1 MSTLKFLKIFV
12 AYSTYMVQI
21 HKHNTNNTLS
31 KTTSDMHRT
40 LGHAAGVV
48 DLVYNIECVALHKLS
63 NTLHYPYIYCQAQ
76 VKSEKPKD
84 SG

>member
-1 MSTLKFLKIFV
+1 
-12 AYSTYMVQI
+12 
-21 HKHNTNNTLS
+21 
-31 KTTSDMHRT
+31 MHRT

-48 DLVYNIECVALHKLS
+48 DLVYYIECVALHKLS